1 MLFFYLIFDF
11 YTDFTFFETFQ
22 IKYSPS
28 PGMENLFEKPINS
41 GKTIRKTNLLLN
53 EIKHWNVQL
62 PPPVI

>member
-28 PGMENLFEKPINS
+28 PGMKNLFEKPINS
-41 GKTIRKTNLLLN
+41 GKTIRKTKSSFKQDKAL
-53 EIKHWNVQL
+53 KYAAL
-62 PPPVI
+62 PPFI